1 MKSAKCSALSMI
13 IIKILQALAK
23 QFRQVSITSNSLYP
37 FASEP
42 PAPAACFSHPETHG
56 VSCLIGL
63 IINQLLVSPVLCGG
77 TEGPDIVHIAKT
89 YLWARPDS
97 KLCLLPAQTAPIMD
111 PNAVMVR

>member
-1 MKSAKCSALSMI
+1 MI

-23 QFRQVSITSNSLYP
+23 QFRQVSITLNSLYP

-56 VSCLIGL
+56 VSPYSL

-77 TEGPDIVHIAKT
+77 TERPDIVHIAKT
-89 YLWARPDS
+89 YLWDRPDS